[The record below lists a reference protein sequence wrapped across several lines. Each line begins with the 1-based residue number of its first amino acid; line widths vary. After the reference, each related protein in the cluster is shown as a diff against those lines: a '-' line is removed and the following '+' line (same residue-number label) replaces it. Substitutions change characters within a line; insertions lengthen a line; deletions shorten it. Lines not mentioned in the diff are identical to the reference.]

1 MTNTPPA
8 NENDIFLNPTNVTN
22 ASCNNLEAMAAWL
35 YGLPE
40 HCAMLDRDHL
50 LAVQMAA
57 ERMETRLD
65 QTLDW
70 MARETGRRRK

>member
-1 MTNTPPA
+1 MTITPPA
-8 NENDIFLNPTNVTN
+8 NENDIFLNPANVTN
-22 ASCNNLEAMAAWL
+22 AACNSLEAMAAWL

-40 HCAMLDRDHL
+40 HSTMLDRDHL

-65 QTLDW
+65 DLLDW
-70 MARETGRRRK
+70 LARETGRRRK

>member
-1 MTNTPPA
+1 MSTTPPA
-8 NENDIFLNPTNVTN
+8 NENEFFNSPDHVVRG
-22 ASCNNLEAMAAWL
+22 ACNNLEAMAAWL

-40 HCAMLDRDHL
+40 HCTMLDRDHL

>member
-1 MTNTPPA
+1 
-8 NENDIFLNPTNVTN
+8 
-22 ASCNNLEAMAAWL
+22 
-35 YGLPE
+35 
-40 HCAMLDRDHL
+40 MLDRDHL